1 VTPGSAPPRVTW
13 SQVLAWRMRRQ
24 LVDPVGAMPVAG
36 VVGRLCGVQ
45 AQVASSA
52 ELAIRLR
59 RRSSRAG
66 EVGRALTEGRLIRT
80 WAMRGTLHLLTPE
93 DGGAFLALVASG
105 RSWERKSWQR
115 YFGMTPLQMDRLRET
130 VRDAIADGPLT
141 REELIEAVGRRR
153 GFASVAEGLRSGW
166 GTLLKPIAWQGDLVF
181 GPSRGTRVTFTTPQA
196 ASPRWTGLPDPDTA
210 ASVAI
215 RAYLAAYGPATAG
228 GFAEWLSGG
237 WFSKTRLRG
246 WFAELGDALVEV
258 EVEGE
263 RASVLAEDLDEL
275 RAIRPTSAVR
285 LLPGFDQYVMGPG
298 TKDGHVI
305 PPHRRAAVSRQAGWI
320 APIVVAGGV
329 VSGTWETADDRVSVA
344 WFAEAGRVPRRA
356 LAAEVERLGT
366 ILGRTLTLEVA
377 TVSP

>member
-1 VTPGSAPPRVTW
+1 
-13 SQVLAWRMRRQ
+13 MRRQ
-24 LVDPVGAMPVAG
+24 LMDPIGAVPVAG

-66 EVGRALTEGRLIRT
+66 EVSRALADGRLVRT

-93 DGGAFLALVASG
+93 DGGAFLALIASG

-115 YFGMTPLQMDRLRET
+115 YFGMTPKQMDRLRGI
-130 VRDAIADGPLT
+130 VREAITDGPLT

-153 GFASVAEGLRSGW
+153 GYASVAEGLRSGW

-181 GPSRGTRVTFTTPQA
+181 GPSQGTRVTFITPEA
-196 ASPRWTGLPDPDTA
+196 ASPRWAGLPDVDTA
-210 ASVAI
+210 ATIAI
-215 RAYLAAYGPATAG
+215 RAYLAAYGPATAA

-237 WFSKTRLRG
+237 WFSKARLRA

-258 EVEGE
+258 DVEGE
-263 RASVLAEDLDEL
+263 RASILAEDLDEL
-275 RAIRPTSAVR
+275 MATRPSSAVR
-285 LLPGFDQYVMGPG
+285 LLPGFDQYVLGPG

-305 PPHRRAAVSRQAGWI
+305 PSHRRAAVSRQAGWI

-329 VSGTWETADDRVSVA
+329 VSGTWETADDRVSIA
-344 WFAEAGRVPRRA
+344 WFADAGRVPRRG

-366 ILGRTLTLEVA
+366 ILGRTLVLEVTA
-377 TVSP
+377 ASP